1 MSILRRLHLTQKA
14 DIYLRSTAVFT
25 YPNDRPFDGFVAIRG
40 NRILAVGSGDGQ
52 QYVDGSTK
60 VYNLGAKLI
69 CPGFVDTHCFFTGYL
84 LTQSGVDLSA
94 CTDLAGLLHMAKA
107 YSESLQPGEPVLLGR
122 AVRADLPQPT
132 ESQLDG
138 LFDGKPVILFL
149 DGTCWM
155 NEAAKAR
162 YAFTPETCWSESYW
176 RLLRDILGNQAKSV
190 PAYGQYHAMLH
201 ARGVTS
207 TKEMG
212 FDDFYGFTDVLE
224 GLEKNQKLAMRVHF
238 MSQPVGA
245 LMNLA
250 FGQKMRA
257 RFQGDFV
264 RFSGYNQMTD
274 GSISQME
281 GEMKQPYEG
290 TDILCAKK
298 IDWAGL
304 EKDALAADTQAFRF
318 SLHAQGDRAIAKT
331 LDIFEKC
338 TRDDSGKL
346 VNRHAMTD
354 LECSDP
360 IDLERMGRLGVV
372 AEVYPQIMSIADRE
386 SKVAMIQDK
395 IGLERGKNYWNR
407 RKMLDSGVV
416 LSCATDLPLVID
428 DIPESVYHSVGGRFP
443 EGGEPF
449 NPGNTISLAELLTAW
464 TYGGQYNLQ
473 SEDELGSLEAGK
485 LADIAVVD
493 TNLFDMPVEEVRQ
506 AKVCLTIVDGKVVFS
521 SLED

>member
-1 MSILRRLHLTQKA
+1 MTQKA
-14 DIYLRSTAVFT
+14 DILLRSTAVFT
-25 YPNDRPFDGFVAIRG
+25 YPNDRPFDGFVAIHG
-40 NRILAVGSGDGQ
+40 NRILAVGSGEDT
-52 QYVDGSTK
+52 QYIDEHTK
-60 VYNLGAKLI
+60 VYELGSKLV
-69 CPGFVDTHCFFTGYL
+69 CPGFVDAHCFFTGYL
-84 LTQSGVDLSA
+84 LTQSGVDLSG
-94 CTDLAGLLHMAKA
+94 CSDLPGLLEATKA
-107 YSESLQPGEPVLLGR
+107 YGATLQPGEPVLLGR
-122 AVRADLPQPT
+122 GVRADLPQPS
-132 ESQLDG
+132 ESQLDA
-138 LFDGKPVILFL
+138 LFGGKPVILFL

-155 NEAAKAR
+155 NQSARAR

-176 RLLRDILGNQAKSV
+176 RLLRDVLGDHAKSV
-190 PAYGQYHAMLH
+190 PAYEQYHAMLH
-201 ARGVTS
+201 TRGVTS

-212 FDDFYGFTDVLE
+212 FDDFYGFTDALE
-224 GLEKNQKLAMRVHF
+224 ALEKHQKLAMRVHF

-245 LMNLA
+245 PMNLA
-250 FGQKMRA
+250 FGQEMRE

-281 GEMKQPYEG
+281 GEMKQPYED
-290 TDILCAKK
+290 TDSLCAKK

-304 EKDALAADTQAFRF
+304 ESDALAADAHGFRF
-318 SLHAQGDRAIAKT
+318 SLHAQGDGAIAKT
-331 LDIFEKC
+331 LDIYEKC
-338 TRDDSGKL
+338 AKDENSKL
-346 VNRHAMTD
+346 INRHAMTD

-360 IDLERMGRLGVV
+360 KDLERMGRLGVI

-386 SKVAMIQDK
+386 SKVAMIKEK

-407 RKMLDSGVV
+407 RKMVDSGVM
-416 LSCATDLPLVID
+416 LSCATDLPLVVD
-428 DIPESVYHSVGGRFP
+428 DIPESAYHSVGGRFP

-449 NPGNTISLAELLTAW
+449 NPGNTITLAELLTAW

-473 SEDELGSLEAGK
+473 SEDKLGSLQAGN

-493 TNLFDMPVEEVRQ
+493 TNLFDMPVEDVRQ

>member
-1 MSILRRLHLTQKA
+1 MTQKA
-14 DIYLRSTAVFT
+14 DILLRSTAVFT
-25 YPNDRPFDGFVAIRG
+25 YPNDRPFDGFVAIHG
-40 NRILAVGSGDGQ
+40 NRILAVGSGDHEQVVGE
-52 QYVDGSTK
+52 GTK
-60 VYNLGAKLI
+60 VYDLGSKLV

-84 LTQSGVDLSA
+84 LTQSGVDLSEYS
-94 CTDLAGLLHMAKA
+94 DLPGLLEAARA
-107 YSESLQPGEPVLLGR
+107 YGERLPDGEPVLLGR
-122 AVRADLPQPT
+122 GVRADLPQPS
-132 ESQLDG
+132 ESQLDA

-155 NEAAKAR
+155 NQSAKAR

-176 RLLRDILGNQAKSV
+176 RLLRDVVGDLAKSV
-190 PAYGQYHAMLH
+190 PAYEQYHAMLH
-201 ARGVTS
+201 TRGVTS

-212 FDDFYGFTDVLE
+212 FDDFYGFADALE
-224 GLEKNQKLAMRVHF
+224 ALEQDQKLTMRVHF

-245 LMNLA
+245 PMNLA
-250 FGQKMRA
+250 FGQAMRE

-290 TDILCAKK
+290 TEIYCAKK

-304 EKDALAADTQAFRF
+304 EQDALAADAHGFRF
-318 SLHAQGDRAIAKT
+318 SLHAQGDGAIAKT

-338 TRDDSGKL
+338 ARDENGKL

-360 IDLERMGRLGVV
+360 VDLERMGRLGVI
-372 AEVYPQIMSIADRE
+372 AEVYPQIMSIADRA
-386 SKVAMIQDK
+386 SKVAMIKEK

-407 RKMLDSGVV
+407 RKMLDSDVM

-428 DIPESVYHSVGGRFP
+428 NIPESVYHSVGGRFP

-449 NPGNTISLAELLTAW
+449 NPGNTITLAELLTAW
-464 TYGGQYNLQ
+464 TYGGQNNLH
-473 SEDELGSLEAGK
+473 SEEILGSLEAGK
-485 LADIAVVD
+485 LADIAVLD
-493 TNLFDMPVEEVRQ
+493 TNLFDVPAEDVRQ
-506 AKVCLTIVDGKVVFS
+506 ASVCLTIVDGKVVFS